1 MRIVVSRREACAMVD
16 RAPQRT
22 VSAEA
27 LGCRQ
32 VFGSVT
38 PCWPWYLP
46 PRSL

>member
-1 MRIVVSRREACAMVD
+1 MSVEGIEKALAALPARV
-16 RAPQRT
+16 RATR
-22 VSAEA
+22 S
-27 LGCRQ
+27 Q